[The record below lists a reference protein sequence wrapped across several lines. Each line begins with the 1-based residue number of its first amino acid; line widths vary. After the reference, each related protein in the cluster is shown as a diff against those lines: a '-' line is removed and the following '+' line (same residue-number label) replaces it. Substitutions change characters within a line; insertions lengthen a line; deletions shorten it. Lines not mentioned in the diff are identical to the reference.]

1 MESADAACRWLCAPH
16 AKVSCH
22 YLVDELGNITQMVG
36 EEMRAW
42 HAGVSYWAGERDINS
57 HSVGIEIHNQG
68 HSHGYPD
75 FPEEQMRA
83 VIALSQD
90 IVTRHQISPDRVLA
104 HSDVAPRRKIDPG
117 EKFDWRRLH
126 ESGVGLWVMP
136 VPADDP
142 AIPTLNDTA
151 TIRELQRR
159 LGLYGYGID
168 ETGELDSQTSIVI
181 KAFQRH
187 FRPER
192 VDGIPD
198 RSTIATLDRLLAKRG
213 TG

>member
-1 MESADAACRWLCAPH
+1 
-16 AKVSCH
+16 
-22 YLVDELGNITQMVG
+22 
-36 EEMRAW
+36 
-42 HAGVSYWAGERDINS
+42 
-57 HSVGIEIHNQG
+57 
-68 HSHGYPD
+68 
-75 FPEEQMRA
+75 MRA

-90 IVTRHQISPDRVLA
+90 IVTRHQISRDRVLA